1 MECSDI
7 VGYVDPL
14 NVSPGAKAAVKV
26 SCSRDT
32 FTSKV
37 FRLGSGYSHPDAPPV
52 SHKVVDAFPQ
62 QTHRGTPQFSR
73 IGSSVRIDSWNEP
86 DLDEVDILYI
96 SFSCQPTLPSGSGH
110 EQYLFSSFDDIN
122 LIGFQGLLAE
132 DGSLLVRVAGPTELQ
147 EVRFS
152 LEFVRHQWYK
162 LMFSIEFDPPNVRLQ
177 SWAKGR
183 DIGELVQP
191 AQEEHRLNHEPRI
204 SSALPMAIASDSRP
218 DKPLTKSEKSVSFN
232 GKIER
237 FLIETQLDGTV
248 STILALDFSHGI
260 PTDEI
265 RDVDGKLCGKTINGP
280 SRAVTSGHWN
290 GSKSDW
296 TTYKEGYR
304 AIHFHDDDLDD
315 VNWETSFELD
325 MPKDL
330 RSGCYA
336 VFVDDGQTT
345 DWIPFFV
352 KPDPRAVKVP
362 PVALIIPTFTY
373 TAYANEH
380 LFDENRDVH
389 FMAEGTEID
398 KYSKTMMKRPDLG
411 ISLYD
416 SHNDG
421 SGTCYSSVKRP
432 ILNMRPDYCM
442 WLFDGPREFP
452 ADLWFVDFLQRELG
466 PEGFDV
472 ITDHQ
477 ISESGSQLLA
487 RYQVLMSCSHPE
499 YPTFSMLDTYTN
511 FLKDGGR
518 FMYLGG
524 NGYYWV
530 TTHDPDRP
538 HRIEVRRGEAG
549 CRTFGLPPGNWHH
562 SMTGELGGLWRS
574 RGRLPNKLFGVGSCA
589 MGVGKGS
596 GYGIT
601 KEAREHPRVSRFLLG
616 LEADEIIGDFGLVQG
631 AASGDEIDRLDF
643 DLGTPHNAVMVAT
656 TKLAGGHS
664 DEYMLFNEETLYP
677 MINTTGRTSD
687 KVRSDIVFF
696 ETPSGGAVFS
706 VGSINWVGAL
716 AWKAFNN
723 NVAKLT
729 ANVLHDF
736 VRDPGMISEGVQQY
750 RPSAH
755 KTTE

>member
-1 MECSDI
+1 MDCSDI
-7 VGYVDPL
+7 LGYVDPL
-14 NVSPGAKAAVKV
+14 NVLPGEKAAVKV
-26 SCSRDT
+26 SCNRDT

-52 SHKVVDAFPQ
+52 SHKRVDAFPQ
-62 QTHRGTPQFSR
+62 QTHQGTPQFSR
-73 IGSSVRIDSWNEP
+73 IGSSVRIDSWTNTNIDDVET
-86 DLDEVDILYI
+86 I
-96 SFSCQPTLPSGSGH
+96 SFSFWCQPTLPAESGH
-110 EQYLFSSFDDIN
+110 EQYLFSSLDAEN
-122 LIGFQGLLAE
+122 LDGFQCLLAE
-132 DGSLLVRVAGPTELQ
+132 DGSLLLRVAGPTELQ
-147 EVRFS
+147 EIRFS
-152 LEFVRHQWYK
+152 VKLERHRWYK
-162 LMFSIEFDPPNVRLQ
+162 LIFAIEIETPLVRLQ
-177 SWAKGR
+177 SRAQGR
-183 DIGELVQP
+183 DIGELDQTS
-191 AQEEHRLNHEPRI
+191 EEEYRLDHEPRI
-204 SSALPMAIASDSRP
+204 SSKLPLTIASDSRP
-218 DKPLTKSEKSVSFN
+218 YAPLKKSEKSVSFN

-237 FLIETQLDGTV
+237 VLVEMQRDCTL

-260 PTDEI
+260 STDEI
-265 RDVDGKLCGKTINGP
+265 RDVHGVLRGRTINGP
-280 SRAVTSGHWN
+280 SRAVTGRCWN
-290 GSKSDW
+290 ASKSDW
-296 TTYKEGYR
+296 IKSPEGYK
-304 AIHFHDDDLDD
+304 AIYFHDDDLDD
-315 VNWETSFELD
+315 AGWETSFELAI
-325 MPKDL
+325 PSDL

-336 VFVDDGQTT
+336 VFLDDGETT

-352 KPDPRAVKVP
+352 KPDPTAVKVP

-373 TAYANEH
+373 AAYANEH
-380 LFDENRDVH
+380 LFDESRAVH
-389 FMAEGTEID
+389 FMAEGTKID

-421 SGTCYSSVKRP
+421 SGTCFSSVKRP

-452 ADLWFVDFLQRELG
+452 ADLWFVDFLARELG

-477 ISESGSQLLA
+477 ISESGPRLLN

-499 YPTFSMLDTYTN
+499 YPTFSMLDAYSA
-511 FLKDGGR
+511 FLSNGGR

-530 TTHDPDRP
+530 TTHDTNRP
-538 HRIEVRRGEAG
+538 HRIEVRRAEAG

-562 SMTGELGGLWRS
+562 SLTGELGGLWRS
-574 RGRLPNKLFGVGSCA
+574 RGRPPNKLFGIGSCA

-601 KEAREHPRVSRFLLG
+601 KEAREHPRVSKFLTG
-616 LEADEIIGDFGLVQG
+616 LRADEIIGDFGLVQG

-643 DLGTPHNAVMVAT
+643 DLGTPRNAVMVGT

-677 MINTTGRTSD
+677 MVNTTGTTSD
-687 KVRSDIVFF
+687 KIRSDIVFF
-696 ETPSGGAVFS
+696 DTPSGGAVFS
-706 VGSINWVGAL
+706 VGSINWVGAM
-716 AWKAFNN
+716 AWKAYDN

-736 VRDPGMISEGVQQY
+736 I
-750 RPSAH
+750 
-755 KTTE
+755 KTPADTGKPP